1 MKMVI
6 PVSLTSNVPPIQ
18 FTDAGI
24 VLPVESAIL
33 AGVQADINSAFGG
46 GTNPSLE
53 TPQGQ
58 LASSETAIIAD
69 KNNQFA
75 YFTNQIDPDYA
86 SGAWQDAIGR
96 IYFLTRNPATSTSV
110 SCTLTGISGTV
121 IPAGAL
127 AKDVSGNTYANAG
140 DVTIGSGGTV
150 TATFN
155 NVATGPISCASNSL
169 TKIYQS
175 ISGWDAI
182 TNATAGSLGADVE
195 SRADFEFRRRN
206 SVALNAKGTTSAIYA
221 NVFDVSGVTD
231 CYVIDNPT
239 SATVNTG
246 VTSYPVAGHSVYVAV
261 VGGVDTDIAN
271 AIWAKKD
278 LGCDYNGNT
287 TVNVTDTSGYN
298 YPYPTYAVKFN
309 RPTSIAI
316 KFSVSIVNNSL
327 LPSDI
332 TTQVKN
338 AIIAKFNGADGSS
351 RERIGAYIF
360 ASNYYSGITSLSPLI
375 SITSLQVAKGAG
387 SLATSLQM
395 GIDEAPTLQASD
407 ITVTLV

>member
-1 MKMVI
+1 
-6 PVSLTSNVPPIQ
+6 VSLTSNVPSIQ
-18 FTDAGI
+18 FTDTGI
-24 VLPVESAIL
+24 VLPSESDIL
-33 AGVQADINSAFGG
+33 SGVQADIDNAFGG
-46 GTNPSLE
+46 GTNPALE

-96 IYFLTRNPATSTSV
+96 IYFLTRGPATPTSV

-121 IPAGAL
+121 VPAGAL
-127 AKDVSGNTYANAG
+127 AKDTSGNTYANAG
-140 DVTIGSGGTV
+140 DAVIGSGGTV

-155 NVATGPISCASNSL
+155 NVTTGPIACASNSL
-169 TKIYQS
+169 NKIYQS
-175 ISGWDAI
+175 VSGWDAI
-182 TNATAGSLGADVE
+182 TNPTAGSLGSAVE
-195 SRADFEFRRRN
+195 SRANFEFRRRN

-221 NVFDVSGVTD
+221 NVFSVSGVTD

-239 SATVNTG
+239 GASVNTG
-246 VTSYPVAGHSVYVAV
+246 ITNYPVAANSVYVAV
-261 VGGVDTDIAN
+261 VGGDNTAIAN
-271 AIWAKKD
+271 AIWFKKD
-278 LGCDYNGNT
+278 LGCSYNGNT
-287 TVNVTDTSGYN
+287 TVTITDTSGYN
-298 YPYPTYAVKFN
+298 YPYPTYSVKFN

-316 KFSVSIVNNSL
+316 KFAVSIVNNPL

-360 ASNYYSGITSLSPLI
+360 ASNYYGGITALSPLL
-375 SITSLQVAKGAG
+375 SIISLQVAKGAG
-387 SLATSLQM
+387 ALATSQQM